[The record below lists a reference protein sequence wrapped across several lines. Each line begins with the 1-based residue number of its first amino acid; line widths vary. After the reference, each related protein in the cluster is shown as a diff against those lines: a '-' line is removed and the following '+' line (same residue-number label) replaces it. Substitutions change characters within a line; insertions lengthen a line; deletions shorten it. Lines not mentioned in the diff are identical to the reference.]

1 MAYLWRHA
9 LVRVDI
15 HDTLGKESVYL
26 VDKNPEQ
33 LTEQL
38 LKVSTDKQAA
48 IVADILRWD
57 PRSSFFQKLK
67 NISWWCEKTME
78 AMGLS
83 GLLVGFKSGKYNLN
97 MVKKHFMKEISYNK
111 ERECNEDAFDAKKVN
126 DFM

>member
-1 MAYLWRHA
+1 
-9 LVRVDI
+9 
-15 HDTLGKESVYL
+15 
-26 VDKNPEQ
+26 
-33 LTEQL
+33 
-38 LKVSTDKQAA
+38 
-48 IVADILRWD
+48 
-57 PRSSFFQKLK
+57 
-67 NISWWCEKTME
+67 ME